1 MRTKQRSRMH
11 ESAPALALPPA
22 FRPVRLREVGD
33 AFTQACAN
41 AEELGAG
48 TLVFVGRFDLAEFAV
63 VLEPEEPFATAR
75 RAAFYAGMVALADTL
90 AALAPPEKPVT
101 IAWPDTIRVDGGI
114 VGGGRLGWPKRVSDD
129 KPPAWLVFGA
139 MIRTVSMADTEAGL
153 RPLVTALEEEGFNEA
168 SSERLIEGFARH
180 LMVAMDRW
188 QESGFAPIARDYSAR
203 LEAAEARGVIDANGD
218 FSIGPDKTHA
228 RRALL
233 PALKTPAWRDP
244 ATGGP
249 LA

>member
-1 MRTKQRSRMH
+1 MRTKQRSRTQ
-11 ESAPALALPPA
+11 EDASVLTLPPV

-41 AEELGAG
+41 AADLGAG
-48 TLVFVGRFDLAEFAV
+48 ALVFVGRFDLAEFAV
-63 VLEPEEPFATAR
+63 VLEPEEPFASAR

-114 VGGGRLGWPKRVSDD
+114 VGGGRLGWPNRVSDD

-139 MIRTVSMADTEAGL
+139 MIRTVSMISDAGL
-153 RPLVTALEEEGFNEA
+153 QPLVTALEEEGFSEV

-188 QESGFAPIARDYSAR
+188 QESGFAPIARDYVAR

-218 FSIGPDKTHA
+218 FSSGSGQARA

-233 PALKTPAWRDP
+233 PALLKPAWRDP

-249 LA
+249 LT